1 VTRERDAFYL
11 RTLSAL
17 LERGVLARDMSV
29 LVAAGGE
36 ADRDILRSFDFSNVT
51 ISNMVDAAPGAY
63 APYRYE
69 VQDVE
74 ALDYEDCAVDWA
86 IVTAGLHHCRSPHRA
101 LLELYRVVRR
111 GLLALESRD
120 SVALR
125 IAVRLGA
132 VDPFELTAVAAHAFR
147 SGGVRNT
154 DVPNYVYRWT
164 EREVEKTIASYAP
177 EARHRFMY
185 FHALELPLS
194 IFEVDTRRRRVGALL
209 HASQPLLRALARVA
223 PRQANLFAFAVIKPR
238 LPQDLQP
245 WLKIEAGEVVADGKW
260 IRSRLRS

>member
-1 VTRERDAFYL
+1 MTRERDAFYR
-11 RTLSAL
+11 RTLLAL
-17 LERGVLARDMSV
+17 LDRGVLARDMSV

-36 ADRDILRSFDFSNVT
+36 ADRDVLRSLDFSNVT
-51 ISNMVDAAPGAY
+51 ISNMVESAPAAY

-69 VQDVE
+69 VLDVE
-74 ALDYEDCAVDWA
+74 ALDYEDRAVDWG

-120 SVALR
+120 SAALR
-125 IAVRLGA
+125 LAVRLGA
-132 VDPFELTAVAAHAFR
+132 IDPYELTAVAAHDFR
-147 SGGVRNT
+147 AGGVRDT
-154 DVPNYVYRWT
+154 DVPNYVFRWT
-164 EREVEKTIASYAP
+164 EREIEKTIAAYAP

-194 IFEVDTRRRRVGALL
+194 IFQIDARRRRVGTLL
-209 HASQPLLRALARVA
+209 HASQPLLRAVARVA

-238 LPQDLQP
+238 LPEDLQP
-245 WLKIEAGEVVADGKW
+245 WLKIENGAVVADKAW
-260 IRSRLRS
+260 IRGRLGS